1 MNKPREHA
9 MKPQNPRKDAME
21 LAIRLASFYG
31 AVFLL
36 VGIFL
41 PFFPVWLK
49 SRGLDEIEISFI
61 IAAPL
66 LSRVIFTPIISFLA
80 DHLGDRRRVLIALTW
95 GSFLSLLAFVP
106 LHGFWPLLSVSVL
119 FGIFWTSV
127 MPLTES
133 IAMSEVKLAGLDYG
147 RIRLWGSLT
156 FIIASLVGGVLI
168 DRWGE
173 GVILHMMLA
182 TILITIL
189 SAYALPVGTSKRQ
202 MEKAAPLPPIHW
214 RDAVQLMRSKLF
226 LLFLMTSAGI
236 QATHAILYGFGT
248 LHWQSLDIAAG
259 IIGALW
265 AIGVLAEVTL
275 FAWSTPLLI
284 RFGPVKLLIFA
295 ALGAIVRWVITAFD
309 PPLYILFPVQILHAL
324 SFGAAHLGAI
334 HFIAQAVPEQYSA
347 TGQGL
352 YAAFAMGVIMGI
364 MTMISGSLYASLG
377 SQAYLVMAALALV
390 SLVGALRL
398 NKQWQGEQII
408 GNGNE

>member
-1 MNKPREHA
+1 M
-9 MKPQNPRKDAME
+9 
-21 LAIRLASFYG
+21 
-31 AVFLL
+31 
-36 VGIFL
+36 
-41 PFFPVWLK
+41 
-49 SRGLDEIEISFI
+49 EISFI
-61 IAAPL
+61 LAAPL

-95 GSFLSLLAFVP
+95 GSFISLLAFIP
-106 LHGFWPLLSVSVL
+106 LQGFWPLLTVSII
-119 FGIFWTSV
+119 FGVFWTSV

-156 FIIASLVGGVLI
+156 FIIASLVGGVII
-168 DRWGE
+168 DRYGD
-173 GVILHMMLA
+173 GLILYMMLV
-182 TILITIL
+182 TLIITIF
-189 SAYALPVGTSKRQ
+189 SAYALPLGTSKKQ

-214 RDAVQLMRSKLF
+214 RDALQLMRSKLF
-226 LLFLMTSAGI
+226 ILFLMTSAGI

-248 LHWQSLDIAAG
+248 LHWQSLNIAAG
-259 IIGALW
+259 MIGALW
-265 AIGVLAEVTL
+265 AIGVIAEVTL
-275 FAWSTPLLI
+275 FAWSKQLLQ
-284 RFGPVKLLIFA
+284 RFGPASLLIIA
-295 ALGAIVRWVITAFD
+295 ALGALLRWTITAFD
-309 PPLYILFPVQILHAL
+309 PPVAILFLVQILHAL

-377 SQAYLVMAALALV
+377 SYAYLVMAALAAL
-390 SLVGALRL
+390 SLVGALIL

-408 GNGNE
+408 